1 MSETLQYSLF
11 ESGQASAPESSTSS
25 RVVHP
30 ANRSALLETARV
42 LTTSVICGPN
52 TSASLAKLGPDGAW
66 QKTSGGFSQM
76 TMDGTFEEYSG
87 SLPTLGIVW
96 RGELFELSTQER
108 PTSESASALWP
119 TPLAMD
125 ALPPKSQKALT
136 REAMDVRPGRTSPAN
151 LRDVVN
157 VEEGGAIWPTPRAQ
171 MSKGPSETATR
182 QGSADLQTAVLWSTP
197 AEQDSKNSTLPP
209 SQVKR
214 DTLPGDILRELWA
227 TPTAG
232 AKGMT
237 SCNTDRPPEKSTNL
251 GLQVLL
257 NDNWATP
264 CAGDAVGAA
273 GGGMGRSLRTDTHGN
288 GGQLNPD
295 WVDCLMGFPA
305 GWTRRDGPPLRQ
317 LPTHTRS
324 ENLSEA
330 AYALWSADPRS
341 ELLFNSLEEPAA
353 IYEFSSERMC
363 VLRVN
368 ESFHNFFEPNYH
380 IDKTAGIALVP
391 SITREDNMSVLAA
404 FRETAET
411 KATVF
416 CRFRLTAKSGA
427 SRGIRMAVHYWGLNE
442 TSSVLFT
449 QFFAEDGAV

>member
-25 RVVHP
+25 RAVRP
-30 ANRSALLETARV
+30 ANRLALLETARV

-96 RGELFELSTQER
+96 HGELFELSTQEL
-108 PTSESASALWP
+108 PTSENASALWP

-136 REAMDVRPGRTSPAN
+136 REATDVRPGRTSPAN

-157 VEEGGAIWPTPRAQ
+157 VEEGGAIWPTPRAR

-197 AEQDSKNSTLPP
+197 AAQDSKNSTLPP

-214 DTLPGDILRELWA
+214 DTLPGDILREL
-227 TPTAG
+227 
-232 AKGMT
+232 
-237 SCNTDRPPEKSTNL
+237 
-251 GLQVLL
+251 
-257 NDNWATP
+257 WATP

-305 GWTRRDGPPLRQ
+305 GWTRRDGPPLKDSLNTTGSPPGQGTVSR
-317 LPTHTRS
+317 T
-324 ENLSEA
+324 EA
-330 AYALWSADPRS
+330 QGS
-341 ELLFNSLEEPAA
+341 
-353 IYEFSSERMC
+353 
-363 VLRVN
+363 
-368 ESFHNFFEPNYH
+368 
-380 IDKTAGIALVP
+380 
-391 SITREDNMSVLAA
+391 
-404 FRETAET
+404 RETET
-411 KATVF
+411 P
-416 CRFRLTAKSGA
+416 
-427 SRGIRMAVHYWGLNE
+427 
-442 TSSVLFT
+442 SSPSSST
-449 QFFAEDGAV
+449 R